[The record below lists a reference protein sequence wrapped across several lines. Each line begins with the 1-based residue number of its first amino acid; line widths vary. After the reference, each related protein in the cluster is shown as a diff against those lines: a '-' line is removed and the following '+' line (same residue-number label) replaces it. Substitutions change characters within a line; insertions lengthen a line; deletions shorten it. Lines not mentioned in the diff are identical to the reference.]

1 MSNTTL
7 TLTQVADRLA
17 TMGYVISMEGS
28 DLPREDLIAFA
39 DSLEESIAALLAKA
53 NEEETV

>member
-1 MSNTTL
+1 MATPNL

-17 TMGYVISMEGS
+17 TMGYVISMEGT

-39 DSLEESIAALLAKA
+39 NSLEESIAALLAQA
-53 NEEETV
+53 NEESV